1 MQLIDQPG
9 ALADDRLQA
18 AGDLAEGA
26 LRQGQGCVGVG
37 PFGDGEAGGGLGL
50 DGIGLLGAEEGGA
63 VVLVALGIAARDGQR
78 EVAGETVHEVQ
89 EVVSVLPRGVQAD
102 DERDLAEACGD
113 LLQALAKQGI
123 AGGRFGEG
131 QVGGGRLQ
139 VVPKEGGDMAIA
151 CGIDADA
158 HTARRLS

>member
-1 MQLIDQPG
+1 MLSWTLGHRPSQLAKCCSVG
-9 ALADDRLQA
+9 KRLTST
-18 AGDLAEGA
+18 
-26 LRQGQGCVGVG
+26 
-37 PFGDGEAGGGLGL
+37 P
-50 DGIGLLGAEEGGA
+50 IGFLGAEEGGA
-63 VVLVALGIAARDGQR
+63 VVFVALGIAAGESQS
-78 EVAGETVHEVQ
+78 EVVGEAVDEVQ
-89 EVVSVLPRGVQAD
+89 QVISVLPRGVQAD

-139 VVPKEGGDMAIA
+139 VVAKEGGDMAIA